1 MKSSIMKKTVALM
14 AALVLF
20 VSMLPNASAA
30 YAQRTQTA
38 TEIPFSSA
46 SASSELKEGDITFRA
61 GYAIDDKT
69 KTDRPRPWVE
79 GVEGSGIGETLT
91 LRFDGKEWINMLS
104 FRLGYARDQARY
116 DKNNRP
122 KELRVSFSDGTA
134 YNCYFDDI
142 NAEQTIRFSETIIT
156 KYVKIEI
163 SDVFKGTTCDDTCIY
178 QVRAFYVY

>member
-1 MKSSIMKKTVALM
+1 MKSSIMKKAVALM

-69 KTDRPRPWVE
+69 KTDHPRPWVE

-91 LRFDGKEWINMLS
+91 LNFDGKEWINMLS

-134 YNCYFDDI
+134 YNCYFDDV
-142 NAEQTIRFSETIIT
+142 NEEQTIRFDGTIAT
-156 KYVKIEI
+156 RYVEIEI
-163 SDVFKGTTCDDTCIY
+163 RDVYRGTDDDTCIY
-178 QVRAFYVY
+178 QVRAFYVS